1 MYDRDAKLQKY
12 VDPGK
17 LTEAMD
23 KTIEPDMDVFS
34 SQEAL
39 DIERAFY
46 KDEKK
51 YFVYAVTKAVI
62 ERHLVEP
69 LPDIILSPLVVT
81 QMTEK
86 EIEFVAAEPPKTTQQ
101 RLHLESRK
109 SMLEKG
115 LGTFREAMGGLK
127 R

>member
-23 KTIEPDMDVFS
+23 KMIEPDMDVFS

-51 YFVYAVTKAVI
+51 YFVHAVTKAVI
-62 ERHLVEP
+62 KRHLVEP
-69 LPDIILSPLVVT
+69 LPDIIILPLVVT

-86 EIEFVAAEPPKTTQQ
+86 EIEFVAAEPPETLQQ

-115 LGTFREAMGGLK
+115 LETFREAMGGLK

>member
-1 MYDRDAKLQKY
+1 
-12 VDPGK
+12 
-17 LTEAMD
+17 
-23 KTIEPDMDVFS
+23 
-34 SQEAL
+34 
-39 DIERAFY
+39 
-46 KDEKK
+46 
-51 YFVYAVTKAVI
+51 
-62 ERHLVEP
+62 LVEP
-69 LPDIILSPLVVT
+69 LSDIILSPLVVT

-86 EIEFVAAEPPKTTQQ
+86 EIEFVAAEPPETTQQ